1 MNLSKNQK
9 MLLIVLAIIVV
20 IYFLFFK
27 NKDESKKES
36 SFNRKLKERVT
47 PSNAP
52 NCNSGCTL
60 TENKDA
66 LGNPADC
73 GNCSSSGDG
82 QGNTTYYTCVC
93 PNGSKHAPYR

>member
-1 MNLSKNQK
+1 MEITKKQWT
-9 MLLIVLAIIVV
+9 MIAIVV
-20 IYFLFFK
+20 GLIAVWYFFLRK
-27 NKDESKKES
+27 KDTKES
-36 SFNRKLKERVT
+36 SFNRKLKERVA

-73 GNCSSSGDG
+73 GNCSSSTDAS
-82 QGNTTYYTCVC
+82 GNKTYYTCVC
-93 PNGSKHAPYR
+93 PNGSKHAPYRN